1 MLDISTLT
9 LSVGSHVSRDK
20 GVCLLEAVA
29 WFAGETHSDNP
40 ACCCPVLAEY
50 GRAINDN
57 APQLVRDRLRDLI
70 PRLVGTRAGIE
81 LERRRAYVLT
91 DSAVR
96 VLAPLAIE
104 AVALPEQAATLRG
117 LPEIVDRD
125 AAARAAYAA
134 DAARVA
140 AAADAA
146 AAAAEAAARAAEAI
160 AAERAASGA
169 YAAVRAALRAAL
181 WAASVAGDTA
191 WLTAIDSFE
200 RAIECE

>member
-29 WFAGETHSDNP
+29 WFAGETHSDHP

-125 AAARAAYAA
+125 AAANAASEAY
-134 DAARVA
+134 
-140 AAADAA
+140 
-146 AAAAEAAARAAEAI
+146 AAARA
-160 AAERAASGA
+160 A
-169 YAAVRAALRAAL
+169 YAAVRAAVWAAV

-191 WLTAIDSFE
+191 WLAAIDSFE